1 MIRIEQRQGSFSAAS
16 VETHHGAPM
25 LINKFLAIALAA
37 ACLPLFAPSASA
49 QAPRTWVS
57 GVGDDANP
65 CSRTAPCKTFAGAIS
80 KTVAGG
86 EISVLDP
93 GGYGAL
99 TITKAITIDGGGGQV
114 ASVLVQG
121 TNGIVIQA
129 GANDS
134 VTLRNLRFDG
144 MSSATGVA
152 GTNAIQFL
160 SGAALHVE
168 NCTIFN
174 FAQNGININVSSG
187 STTSVFVTDTV
198 VTRSV
203 NGIAAR
209 TTGSGSVLVSM
220 QRTTLAQNT
229 SNGLK
234 VDGGGGA
241 GALFASLSDSLVAGN
256 GAGVSAV
263 SGAAN
268 AQIDLTRVALVNNIQ
283 QGALSNA
290 SAGHSAT
297 VNFSFVTI
305 SGNGTGMSSVGGGN
319 LRSFSSNTNVGNQNS
334 NGAFTNTQPP
344 T

>member
-1 MIRIEQRQGSFSAAS
+1 
-16 VETHHGAPM
+16 M

-37 ACLPLFAPSASA
+37 ACLPLLAPSASA

-99 TITKAITIDGGGGQV
+99 TITKAITIDGGGGEV
-114 ASVLVQG
+114 ASVLVEG
-121 TNGIVIQA
+121 TNGIVVQA

-134 VTLRNLRFDG
+134 VTLRNLRFNG
-144 MSSATGVA
+144 MSATGI
-152 GTNAIQFL
+152 GGLNGIQFL

-174 FAQNGININVSSG
+174 FTQNGININLSSG

-220 QRTTLAQNT
+220 QRTTLTQNT

-263 SGAAN
+263 SGAQAN

-283 QGALSNA
+283 QGALSNG

-305 SGNGTGMSSVGGGN
+305 SGNGTGLSSVGGGN

>member
-1 MIRIEQRQGSFSAAS
+1 
-16 VETHHGAPM
+16 M

-37 ACLPLFAPSASA
+37 ACLPLVAPSASA

-80 KTVAGG
+80 KTIAGG

-93 GGYGAL
+93 GGFGAL

-220 QRTTLAQNT
+220 HRTTLTQN
-229 SNGLK
+229 SNNGLK

-241 GALFASLSDSLVAGN
+241 GEMVASLSDSLVAGN
-256 GAGVSAV
+256 GTGVVAV
-263 SGAAN
+263 SGSGATSTAD
-268 AQIDLTRVALVNNIQ
+268 IHLTRVALVNNVQ

-290 SAGHSAT
+290 SAGKSAT
-297 VNFSFVTI
+297 INFSFVTI
-305 SGNGTGMSSVGGGN
+305 SGNGTGIASIGGGN